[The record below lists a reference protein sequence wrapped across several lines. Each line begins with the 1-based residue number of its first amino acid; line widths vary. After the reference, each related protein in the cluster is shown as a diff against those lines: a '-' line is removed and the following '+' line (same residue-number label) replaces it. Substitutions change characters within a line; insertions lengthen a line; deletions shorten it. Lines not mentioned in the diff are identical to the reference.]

1 MSSLI
6 KLNRKISS
14 PLKSKKKF
22 SKDKKF
28 SIRQTNFIFQFV
40 SYFIEIYYKK
50 CLDDSSIQGVDV
62 FIRLFIEE
70 IKNLERNI
78 EKMYYY
84 VSNVSHLKHM
94 LIENFNKKTIK
105 LLLEVINYKFISSGN
120 LIYKKGENPSY
131 FYGIIKGEVGIMN
144 NVEDFYLIKKDK
156 NYNNISLLC
165 KNIFKSGDFFGEKEI
180 FLNSTRNECAFSMT
194 DIHLF
199 YIDRKSFIKL
209 LYKNIFSLYEYKLK
223 FIKDILRIND
233 EQKDSITNKYFDIN
247 VFLTII
253 ESTLYMKDE
262 KIIDQNEISQKIF
275 FVYKNSCI
283 VKRRYIDFKNNN
295 SDFETKIYDNS
306 KNFKNIKLLNLMP
319 TSLFG
324 GEFILDPNFLKFNN
338 LNSFSVYASNNFTTI
353 LSFDKT
359 CFDKIL
365 NININQKASIIFHLQ
380 SIIIKMMKDINNR
393 YNFFLC
399 LMNKKNSLLI
409 NKNEVIKKEKSK
421 PLIINKKNFFL
432 RNIKQEN
439 NLSKEKTLNKNKK
452 LKIEFQKRNQPSLL
466 RKDYIIN
473 GRNMKYLIDEF
484 SLNTQVAK
492 EENKSDKLSFK
503 NKFYITSINNTK
515 LKKYDNDQ
523 SHSNNSFIT
532 YDYPMNVKIN
542 SFQKIINLKKLIK
555 SKNRYYNSG
564 KLNIPLI
571 TNYFN

>member
-14 PLKSKKKF
+14 PLKSRKKF

-50 CLDDSSIQGVDV
+50 CLDDSSIQGVDLL
-62 FIRLFIEE
+62 IRFFIEE
-70 IKNLERNI
+70 IKNPERNI

-84 VSNVSHLKHM
+84 VSNICHLKHM

-105 LLLEVINYKFISSGN
+105 LLLEVMNYKFISYGN
-120 LIYKKGENPSY
+120 LIYKKGENPCY
-131 FYGIIKGEVGIMN
+131 FYGIIKGEVGIIN
-144 NVEDFYLIKKDK
+144 DFDLIKKEEL
-156 NYNNISLLC
+156 NNINNIGLLC
-165 KNIFKSGDFFGEKEI
+165 KNIFKSGDFLGEKEI
-180 FLNSTRNECAFSMT
+180 FLNSSRYESAFSIT

-209 LYKNIFSLYEYKLK
+209 LYKNIFSLYECKLK
-223 FIKDILRIND
+223 FIKNILKIND
-233 EQKDSITNKYFDIN
+233 EQKDNITNKYFDIN

-283 VKRRYIDFKNNN
+283 VKRKYIDFRNNN
-295 SDFETKIYDNS
+295 SDCEKKIIYDNS
-306 KNFKNIKLLNLMP
+306 KKLKNIKLLNLMP
-319 TSLFG
+319 SSLFG
-324 GEFILDPNFLKFNN
+324 GEFIIDPNN
-338 LNSFSVYASNNFTTI
+338 LNSFSVYASNNFTII

-365 NININQKASIIFHLQ
+365 NISINQKASIILHLQ
-380 SIIIKMMKDINNR
+380 SIVIKMMEDINKR

-399 LMNKKNSLLI
+399 LMSKKNSLLI
-409 NKNEVIKKEKSK
+409 NKNEVMKKENSQ
-421 PLIINKKNFFL
+421 PLIINNNKKEFYL

-439 NLSKEKTLNKNKK
+439 NLINISKEKTLNKNKK
-452 LKIEFQKRNQPSLL
+452 LKIEIQKKSQPSLL

-473 GRNMKYLIDEF
+473 GRNIKYLIDEF
-484 SLNTQVAK
+484 SLNTQIAK
-492 EENKSDKLSFK
+492 EEHKRDKISIKS
-503 NKFYITSINNTK
+503 KFYITSISNTK

-523 SHSNNSFIT
+523 SHSNSFIT

-555 SKNRYYNSG
+555 PKNLYYNSG

-571 TNYFN
+571 TNFN